1 MRIAVL
7 SDTHGLLRPEVKNII
22 GTCEAV
28 LHAGDINSRKVIDE
42 MEEAAPAGVPFYIVR
57 GNNDKE

>member
-22 GTCEAV
+22 GTCDAV

-42 MEEAAPAGVPFYIVR
+42 MKDAASPACPSIL
-57 GNNDKE
+57 